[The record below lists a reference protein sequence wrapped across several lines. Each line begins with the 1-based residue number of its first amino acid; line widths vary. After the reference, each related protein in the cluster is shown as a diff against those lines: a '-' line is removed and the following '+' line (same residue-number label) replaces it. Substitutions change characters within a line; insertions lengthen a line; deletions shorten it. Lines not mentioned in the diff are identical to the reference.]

1 VACFAALLCAL
12 PAVVAALPVP
22 DAAIG
27 AAALRSRILASA
39 TVPYQGYAE
48 STINLG
54 LPALPDLGQVSTLLD
69 GTTDQ
74 YAWYRSPDRWRADLL
89 TTAGEDDTYQA
100 PAGIYEWNYTL
111 NLLTHIIGAQP
122 VRLPRAADL
131 LPPALARRL
140 VAYASLAARYSRLPS
155 RRIAGVDA
163 AGLQIRPSGPLAADT
178 TIGAVDVWADP
189 ASGLPVA
196 VQIFARGSAQP
207 VLQTGFIEVSEQR
220 PALATVTPVLAPQV
234 GAAVASLP
242 DVFGILN
249 SFGPLLP
256 ARLGRLDRIPTLNGL
271 RSVGAYGTGFT
282 RFAVI
287 PLPGRVGVQALR
299 AAGRFGAAVKLPDG
313 TGVMIRTPLL
323 TVVLARPRFGYPTF
337 LLAGTVLP
345 SVLRRAASGLL
356 TAQAGIP

>member
-1 VACFAALLCAL
+1 VACFAAILCAL
-12 PAVVAALPVP
+12 PVLVAALPVP
-22 DAAIG
+22 DATIG

-39 TVPYQGYAE
+39 AVPYQGYAE
-48 STINLG
+48 STVSLG
-54 LPALPDLGQVSTLLD
+54 LPALPDLGNVSTLLD

-89 TTAGEDDTYQA
+89 TTAGEDDTYQT
-100 PAGIYEWNYTL
+100 PAGSYEWIYTL

-140 VAYASLAARYSRLPS
+140 VGYAALAARYSRLPS

-163 AGLQIRPSGPLAADT
+163 AGLQIRPAGQLAAGT

-196 VQIFARGSAQP
+196 VQIFARGSAKP
-207 VLQTGFIEVSEQR
+207 VLQTSFIEVSEQR
-220 PALATVTPVLAPQV
+220 PALAIVTPAPAPQV

-242 DVFGILN
+242 DISGILN
-249 SFGPLLP
+249 GFGPLLP
-256 ARLGRLDRIPTLNGL
+256 GRLGGLDRIPAIGGL
-271 RSVGAYGTGFT
+271 RTVGAYGTGFT

-287 PLPGRVGVQALR
+287 PLPGRVGVQAML
-299 AAGRFGAAVKLPDG
+299 AADRFGKAVKLPDG
-313 TGVMIRTPLL
+313 TGTMISTPLL
-323 TVVLARPRFGYPTF
+323 TVLLARPRFGYPTF
-337 LLAGTVLP
+337 LLAGTVRP

-356 TAQAGIP
+356 TDEAGVP